1 MDFPVCPSCGQS
13 VIDDDVDDC
22 PFCGSSM
29 KAKPGAKPSPKPAAS
44 AKPAPGKPVVAEKPA
59 AKPTAGKPGAPG
71 RPAGAKPG
79 PADDFPFEAEVPG
92 AKTAIQAMPNPS
104 KGRSVL
110 VVCPMCETEG
120 YIAPTAVGKDVKCA
134 NTQCMVPIF
143 KAPAPKVET
152 APPPAPKQK
161 SNLMMVGGVT
171 VAVVGVVGA
180 AAVFLPGLLAQK
192 PKPAVMSEEDKAL
205 LSQSNPKPPPKTA
218 SPTETKAEV
227 PATDVKTPEKGGV
240 TDELLAAV
248 VKQLN
253 DAALMNP
260 PKQRSK
266 PVCRQL
272 AAEACIRLGD
282 LKTASEHL
290 SQLEVV
296 GANVPYYRIE
306 PNVAL
311 FWLNWETDKANA
323 GKILD
328 VALDDARKLPKFGR
342 HQMEVAGRLA
352 AALVTAGRVKEAQ
365 ELLQSHQSAENDGQ
379 LAARTQV
386 ASDGRLTRITK
397 TLAVLPWTR
406 PQAAATTGALVAH
419 NQLAAAK
426 TWSEAQAD
434 DEGKSECFAVWA
446 EGVAFNQSKP
456 GPANSTPEIED
467 AIKGLS
473 SALKARVWARASCG
487 RYVAGDLPG
496 AAETLKLAVAEL
508 AKVAVPAEPEMPSIK
523 ATVNYKLPADSPLV
537 HAATAAAEIAYVLT
551 LWPDQKAQAEAT
563 LDLSLGFA
571 RGLAPAWGAVND
583 RHNQAEQLGLM
594 GLRDMLKRE
603 MSLKN
608 DDQASQNAVRYRK
621 VLTDLKSA
629 AQRRFVLQALTMSR
643 LAEVGLKEKVWSV
656 VNDRSAE
663 SNISRRDDFLGTALI
678 GELMEVF
685 RGTETE
691 KVIQA
696 AVGGAQ
702 IVRPDIAVVRELVQ
716 QNPAQAAEFVSKL
729 PAENSP
735 RDEIVLTVATSLA
748 ADGNSDATLAFVNKL
763 TDPVLREDAYRLS
776 AALLAQRGK
785 VDAVWKQ
792 VAIAQQATE
801 KASLCRSLVVGF
813 KSAPPQKELP

>member
-29 KAKPGAKPSPKPAAS
+29 KAKPGAKPSPKPAA
-44 AKPAPGKPVVAEKPA
+44 AKPAASKPAEKPA
-59 AKPTAGKPGAPG
+59 AGAKPPAGKPAAPG
-71 RPAGAKPG
+71 RPGAKPG

-92 AKTAIQAMPNPS
+92 AKTAVQAMPNPS
-104 KGRSVL
+104 KGRSVQ

-120 YIAPTAVGKDVKCA
+120 YIPPTAVGKDVKCA
-134 NTQCMVPIF
+134 NSKCMVPIF
-143 KAPAPKVET
+143 KAPAPKVEA
-152 APPPAPKQK
+152 APEPTPKKK
-161 SNLMMVGGVT
+161 SNIVVVGGVT
-171 VAVVGVVGA
+171 VAVVGVIGA
-180 AAVFLPGLLAQK
+180 AAVFVPGMLAQK
-192 PKPAVMSEEDKAL
+192 PKPGVMSEEDKAL
-205 LSQSNPKPPPKTA
+205 LSQSSTPTKPPKTETPA
-218 SPTETKAEV
+218 ETKTDV
-227 PATDVKTPEKGGV
+227 PATDVKPTEKGV
-240 TDELLAAV
+240 TDELLASV

-253 DAALMNP
+253 DAALMNQ

-282 LKTASEHL
+282 LKTAGEHL
-290 SQLEVV
+290 SQLEIV

-306 PNVAL
+306 PGVAL

-323 GKILD
+323 GKNLD
-328 VALDDARKLPKFGR
+328 LALEDARKLPKIGR

-379 LAARTQV
+379 LAAQTQLS
-386 ASDGRLTRITK
+386 SDGRLTRLNRTH
-397 TLAVLPWTR
+397 AVLPWSR
-406 PQAAATTGALVAH
+406 PQAAAAAGSLVAH

-426 TWSEAQAD
+426 SWAEAQTDNEA
-434 DEGKSECFAVWA
+434 KSECFAVWA
-446 EGVAFNQSKP
+446 EGIAFHQSKP
-456 GPANSTPEIED
+456 GPANSTPEIEE
-467 AIKGLS
+467 ATKGLS
-473 SALKARVWARASCG
+473 AALKARVWARAACG
-487 RYVAGDLPG
+487 RYAAGDVPG

-508 AKVAVPAEPEMPSIK
+508 AKVAVPPEPEMPSVK
-523 ATVNYKLPADSPLV
+523 TTVNYKLPDDAPLV
-537 HAATAAAEIAYVLT
+537 HAATAAAEIAYVQT

-583 RHNQAEQLGLM
+583 RQNQAEQAGLP
-594 GLRDMLKRE
+594 GLREMLKRE

-608 DDQASQNAVRYRK
+608 DDQANQNAVKYRK
-621 VLTDLKSA
+621 VLTDMKSA

-643 LAEVGLKEKVWSV
+643 LAEVGLKDKVWTV
-656 VNDRSAE
+656 VNDRSTE
-663 SNISRRDDFLGTALI
+663 SNISRRDDFLGTALV
-678 GELMEVF
+678 GELVELF
-685 RGTETE
+685 RGTDTE

-702 IVRPDIAVVRELVQ
+702 IVRPDLAVVRELVQ
-716 QNPAQAAEFVSKL
+716 QNPAQAAEYVSKL

-748 ADGNSDATLAFVNKL
+748 AEGNSDAVFAFISKL

-776 AALLAQRGK
+776 AALLAQHGK

-801 KASLCRSLVVGF
+801 KASLCRSLIVGV
-813 KSAPPQKELP
+813 KSGPPQKDLR